1 MPEDPA
7 SEGPGGP
14 ARVSGVA
21 PRSLGRRLRRLG
33 LLLLLAMVLGIAG
46 EGVWVWADRP
56 KPMASTGPA
65 PLAPLPVITTGVRLR
80 DAPIYL
86 SGLGSVQASQSVT
99 IKPRVDG
106 QLQKVGFVEGQAV
119 KEGDL
124 IAQIDPRALQAQ
136 LEQAEAQKA
145 RDEAQ
150 LSNAQ
155 SDLARFTTLLKSDFA
170 SHQSVDTQ
178 KTLVAQL
185 QAAVRTDQALIDF
198 ARVQL
203 NYTTIRSPISGI
215 AGIRLVDVG
224 NIVHVTDQSGIVMIT
239 QIEPI
244 SATFTVPQDA
254 FDDLRRAMAKGE
266 LKVYAFGRN
275 DKTARA
281 EGKLLLLDNQID
293 QSTGSLRLKAV
304 FPNIDH
310 NLWPGQFIN
319 VKLLLDTRMNIAAV
333 PASVVQRGPSGTYAY
348 LVKPDQ
354 SVEMRPVTVLQI
366 ADGEALI
373 SDGLAENDQVVV
385 DGQYKLKPGVTIAAQ
400 PLKVVD
406 GGPSATTGSKP

>member
-1 MPEDPA
+1 MSDEQA
-7 SEGPGGP
+7 TEGPPGP
-14 ARVSGVA
+14 AGPKRGPQRA
-21 PRSLGRRLRRLG
+21 FGRRLRRLTGLVILALAIG
-33 LLLLLAMVLGIAG
+33 LLGEAMHV
-46 EGVWVWADRP
+46 VADRP
-56 KPMASTGPA
+56 KPIASPGPVA
-65 PLAPLPVITTGVRLR
+65 AAALPVITTKVRLY

-106 QLQKVGFVEGQAV
+106 QLQKVGFVEGQDV
-119 KEGDL
+119 NEGDL

-136 LEQAEAQKA
+136 LEQVEAQRA
-145 RDEAQ
+145 RDDAQ

-155 SDLARFTTLLKSDFA
+155 SDLAKFTALLKSDFA

-198 ARVQL
+198 AKVQL

-224 NIVHVTDQSGIVMIT
+224 NIVHIGDASGIVVIT

-266 LKVYAFGRN
+266 LEVYAFARN
-275 DKTARA
+275 DKTPRA
-281 EGKLLLLDNQID
+281 AGKLLLLDNQID
-293 QSTGSLRLKAV
+293 QTTGTLRLKAT
-304 FPNIDH
+304 FPNKDH
-310 NLWPGQFIN
+310 SLWPGQFIN
-319 VKLLLDTRMNIAAV
+319 AKLLLDTRPKTASV
-333 PASVVQRGPSGTYAY
+333 PASVVQRGPSGTFAY
-348 LVKPDQ
+348 VVKSDR
-354 SVEMRPVTVLQI
+354 SVEMRPINVLQI
-366 ADGEALI
+366 ADGQALI
-373 SDGLAENDQVVV
+373 SDGLSEDEEVVV
-385 DGQYKLKPGVTIAAQ
+385 DGQYKLKPGVIIAAQ

-406 GGPSATTGSKP
+406 DGSLSAVAPKP